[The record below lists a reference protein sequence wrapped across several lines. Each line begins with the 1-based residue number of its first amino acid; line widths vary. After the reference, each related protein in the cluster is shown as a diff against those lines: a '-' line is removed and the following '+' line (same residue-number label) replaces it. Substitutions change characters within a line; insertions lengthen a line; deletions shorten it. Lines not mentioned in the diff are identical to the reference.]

1 MSSALAGFHGLPARA
16 ARPALLWA
24 LYRPLIR
31 ATSSVSLEPEQ
42 RLALRDY
49 VRTEWRRN
57 KGLQSEQRAQRKVVE
72 AEQFLHTLRSASHPS
87 YHLDRMRELASYLL
101 ARRAASPPPPPR
113 APAPPP
119 CKPRLRPSVLHST
132 QYHPPLQRL
141 RPQPLGLSMMIFN
154 RRQAAQKRFDK
165 VVLAK
170 ELAGYGRDEDAFETR
185 TGSADGLA
193 GTWGAEWQ
201 EWIKTAKQ
209 KEAKEVKR
217 NEMRIPSELQAQA
230 RQLNK
235 RREQRRVERARQ
247 RRAAAP

>member
-1 MSSALAGFHGLPARA
+1 
-16 ARPALLWA
+16 
-24 LYRPLIR
+24 
-31 ATSSVSLEPEQ
+31 
-42 RLALRDY
+42 
-49 VRTEWRRN
+49 
-57 KGLQSEQRAQRKVVE
+57 
-72 AEQFLHTLRSASHPS
+72 
-87 YHLDRMRELASYLL
+87 
-101 ARRAASPPPPPR
+101 
-113 APAPPP
+113 
-119 CKPRLRPSVLHST
+119 
-132 QYHPPLQRL
+132 
-141 RPQPLGLSMMIFN
+141 MMIFN

-209 KEAKEVKR
+209 KEAKE
-217 NEMRIPSELQAQA
+217 MRIPSELQAQA